1 MLVFKL
7 SIKFRL
13 ELGVVVQACNPS
25 TQAAEAGGL
34 ECSSL
39 ATLGYMK
46 LCLQKEDGKKEERDR
61 GRKGSKE
68 EGRKRGERGREREGG
83 RERRRQGGREEGR
96 KKRGGRRLGLWKA
109 EHTVGKTWKTK
120 STLLCKWYPSAL

>member
-46 LCLQKEDGKKEERDR
+46 LCLQKEGK
-61 GRKGSKE
+61 RKG
-68 EGRKRGERGREREGG
+68 GRTQMIRPFET
-83 RERRRQGGREEGR
+83 QF
-96 KKRGGRRLGLWKA
+96 
-109 EHTVGKTWKTK
+109 TVCLMG
-120 STLLCKWYPSAL
+120 SQAVQVLF